1 MRETLKVLVAVLTLL
16 LAMREKQSTCWTVE
30 SQGMALAALRERVVR
45 DPLGA
50 LSSWSGQGHDP
61 CSSWFGVHCSRGYVR
76 ALNLKD
82 LCLEGTLAPEIG
94 KLAHIKSIILR
105 NNSLSGEIPKE
116 ILHLEELE
124 VLDLGYNNFSGPL
137 PFDHGNMPTLTAL
150 LLDNNYYL
158 DNLNPQLKMIS
169 GSHANE
175 RQLTSATTR
184 ESFVDIGR
192 CNSRHIGQHG
202 NITHTRQLLMLPN
215 AANTPRVQGDV
226 NQGKLKQSAS
236 HFPSS
241 LPPDFVPFSSS
252 PSESPSY
259 SPSPSPS
266 GSFSTPSPSAS
277 PIMSPTPDISPP
289 ASTPLTVST
298 PPEINWDSAP
308 SPTPFSNQGNTYS
321 SNPMHHSA
329 IMWSAVG
336 GFSLLVLVSATI
348 FACFQTRRVVAVKP
362 WSTGLSGQLQ
372 KAFVKG
378 VPSLKRGELEAAC
391 EYFSNIIGS
400 LPDGTVYKG
409 TLSSGV
415 EIAVVSSA
423 VITAQ
428 NWSKSMEAKFRKK
441 IATLSRVNHRNFV
454 NLIGYCE
461 ENKPFSRMM
470 VFEYAPN
477 GTLFEHLHIREAEE
491 LNWTMRTRIAMG
503 IAYCLEYMH
512 GLKPSIAHRNLH
524 SSFIYLTEDYAA
536 KISDLSLWNYTCAT
550 KNGSAT
556 RQLLETSSADTKDN
570 VYSFGIILF
579 ELITGRIPHVG
590 DNDLLEDWA
599 AEYVRWG
606 KSLRDVVDPRLN
618 SLREEQIQE
627 WSEVIRNC
635 VHPDSEK
642 RPTMKEVTTKLKEI
656 TAMGPDGANP
666 KASPLWWAEMAI
678 TSTDSS

>member
-1 MRETLKVLVAVLTLL
+1 MAMAALKLLVAVVSLFSAL
-16 LAMREKQSTCWTVE
+16 SVCWTLK
-30 SQGMALAALRERVVR
+30 SQGLAVVALRERVVR

-50 LSSWSGQGHDP
+50 LSSCSGHDP
-61 CSSWFGVHCSRGYVR
+61 CSCFGVHCSRGNVV

-82 LCLEGTLAPEIG
+82 LCLEGTLPPEIG
-94 KLAHIKSIILR
+94 NLAHIKSIILR
-105 NNSLSGEIPKE
+105 NNSFFGEIPKE
-116 ILHLEELE
+116 ILHLKELE
-124 VLDLGYNNFSGPL
+124 VLDLGYNNFSGSL
-137 PFDHGNMPTLTAL
+137 PFDHANMPSLTTL
-150 LLDNNYYL
+150 LLDNNYHL
-158 DNLNPQLKMIS
+158 ANLTPELRMVS
-169 GSHANE
+169 EFDGNE
-175 RQLTSATTR
+175 NHLTDATTR
-184 ESFVDIGR
+184 ELFVGR
-192 CNSRHIGQHG
+192 CNLRHTGQHG
-202 NITHTRQLLMLPN
+202 DIAYRRQLL
-215 AANTPRVQGDV
+215 T
-226 NQGKLKQSAS
+226 S

-241 LPPDFVPFSSS
+241 LPPDFEPFSSS

-259 SPSPSPS
+259 SPGSAPISYSPSPS
-266 GSFSTPSPSAS
+266 PSNIFFTPSPVV
-277 PIMSPTPDISPP
+277 SPTPDISPT
-289 ASTPLTVST
+289 ASTPLAVST
-298 PPEINWDSAP
+298 PPEINWIPAP
-308 SPTPFSNQGNTYS
+308 SPSPFSNQGNTYS

-336 GFSLLVLVSATI
+336 GFSLLVLVSAII
-348 FACFQTRRVVAVKP
+348 FACFQTRKVVAVKP

-415 EIAVVSSA
+415 EIAVASSA

-428 NWSKSMEAKFRKK
+428 NWSKSMEAQFRKK
-441 IATLSRVNHRNFV
+441 IATLSRVNHKNFV

-477 GTLFEHLHIREAEE
+477 GTLFEHLHIREAEG
-491 LNWTMRTRIAMG
+491 LNWTMRMRIAMG

-536 KISDLSLWNYTCAT
+536 KISDLSLWNDMCAT

-556 RQLLETSSADTKDN
+556 TQLLETSSADTKDN

-579 ELITGRIPHVG
+579 ELITGRIPHAG

-618 SLREEQIQE
+618 SLQEQEIEE
-627 WSEVIRNC
+627 WSKVIRNC
-635 VHPDSEK
+635 VHTDPEK
-642 RPTMKEVTTKLKEI
+642 RPTMKEVTTRLKEI